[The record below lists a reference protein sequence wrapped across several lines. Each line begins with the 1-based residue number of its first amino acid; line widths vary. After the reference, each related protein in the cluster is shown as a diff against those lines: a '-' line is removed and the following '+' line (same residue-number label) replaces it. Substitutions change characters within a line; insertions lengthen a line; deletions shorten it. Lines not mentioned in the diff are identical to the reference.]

1 MSSNSSLENFSSGS
15 NGITRFL
22 RVVIVLLAYYFP
34 PRKVKQYGIHEHKF
48 VKCLKKREL
57 PKKQFS

>member
-15 NGITRFL
+15 NGIRRFL
-22 RVVIVLLAYYFP
+22 EVVIVLLVYYIAT
-34 PRKVKQYGIHEHKF
+34 RKVKQYGIHEHKF